1 MSLFRLV
8 MEDDNSK
15 EKYKYLNLYCNWTL
29 HTEISGSSTAYEILE
44 YIAESIRNY
53 EKNPSTALWLNDAV
67 VLGLSTHKLNSDILN
82 VCQEY
87 NLTEANK
94 FRDIKEWVKFGRLLI
109 DILSNKQLRFPN
121 PINSKKVQA
130 IYDSIMTKASMPE
143 LLKYCQVVG
152 LEFKDSL
159 YSKPHCEEFGIDV
172 SHLEIITMETIERG
186 IHIIC
191 EVNFITENQINP

>member
-1 MSLFRLV
+1 
-8 MEDDNSK
+8 
-15 EKYKYLNLYCNWTL
+15 
-29 HTEISGSSTAYEILE
+29 
-44 YIAESIRNY
+44 
-53 EKNPSTALWLNDAV
+53 
-67 VLGLSTHKLNSDILN
+67 
-82 VCQEY
+82 
-87 NLTEANK
+87 
-94 FRDIKEWVKFGRLLI
+94 
-109 DILSNKQLRFPN
+109 
-121 PINSKKVQA
+121 
-130 IYDSIMTKASMPE
+130 MTKASMPE